1 MYMTGDPVLM
11 LSPASVYMGKT
22 VEKRKSHT
30 ADFPL
35 PRISVYTDAMWLI
48 NSGTDLSLL
57 FWSYPADPELPLLPS
72 FVPELNFDHIADL
85 HFHGRFR
92 RFAVDQHPS
101 CVTRFI
107 GYRSPFDQPGH
118 F

>member
-1 MYMTGDPVLM
+1 
-11 LSPASVYMGKT
+11 MGKT
-22 VEKRKSHT
+22 VDEAQIPYRGFPFA
-30 ADFPL
+30 ADFP
-35 PRISVYTDAMWLI
+35 VYTDAMWLI

-57 FWSYPADPELPLLPS
+57 LFGRILQIQNFHFYRLCS
-72 FVPELNFDHIADL
+72 ELNFDHIADL